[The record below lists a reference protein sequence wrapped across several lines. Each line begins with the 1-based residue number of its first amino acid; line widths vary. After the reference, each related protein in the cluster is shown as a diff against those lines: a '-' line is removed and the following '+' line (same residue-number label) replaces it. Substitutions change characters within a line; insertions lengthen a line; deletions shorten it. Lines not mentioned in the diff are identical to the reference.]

1 MKSLMLCSMLLHSAA
16 ALSATTRPVLL
27 YPQDAA
33 REAARLDTAS
43 TATLAMPF
51 DELSAFIGGK
61 GRARTIWDAV
71 RSGQEPLDAEAPT
84 TTGARRVLEASG
96 LTAFVPAALE
106 HADKAADGTTKLLV
120 RLADG
125 LAVEAVLIP
134 HGHLPRTTLCI
145 SSQVGCDQGCRF
157 CATARMGLVR
167 NLTPDEILA
176 QFVIAQRVAA
186 ENEAMPP
193 MTNIVFMG
201 MGDAG
206 RNAKN
211 VKIAA
216 SSLIDGEKFRIARR
230 KITISTVGPS
240 PDCFRDLADA
250 DGMLAWSIHSADDV
264 LRKQLVPSAQYS
276 VDELRAGLIDALSLR
291 PFRQRSLMLAATLI
305 AGVNDSPEDARK
317 LAAFVG
323 PIVDVAEKVN
333 IDLIPVNPTD
343 HALDFKRPSDD
354 ALDAFRDAVRDI
366 EPRVHIALRVTRG
379 DDETAA
385 CGQLHIKHTRESL
398 STARATK
405 RAEAE
410 SKRLAAV

>member
-1 MKSLMLCSMLLHSAA
+1 
-16 ALSATTRPVLL
+16 
-27 YPQDAA
+27 
-33 REAARLDTAS
+33 
-43 TATLAMPF
+43 
-51 DELSAFIGGK
+51 
-61 GRARTIWDAV
+61 
-71 RSGQEPLDAEAPT
+71 
-84 TTGARRVLEASG
+84 
-96 LTAFVPAALE
+96 
-106 HADKAADGTTKLLV
+106 
-120 RLADG
+120 
-125 LAVEAVLIP
+125 
-134 HGHLPRTTLCI
+134 
-145 SSQVGCDQGCRF
+145 
-157 CATARMGLVR
+157 
-167 NLTPDEILA
+167 
-176 QFVIAQRVAA
+176 
-186 ENEAMPP
+186 
-193 MTNIVFMG
+193 

-206 RNAKN
+206 RNAAN

-216 SSLIDGEKFRIARR
+216 SSLIDGKKFRMARR

-240 PDCFRDLADA
+240 PDCFRELADA

-343 HALDFKRPSDD
+343 HAPDFKRPSDD
-354 ALDAFRDAVRDI
+354 ALDAFRDAVREI

-405 RAEAE
+405 SAEAD
-410 SKRLAAV
+410 SKRLAAAG